1 LRLDIKRFVVRHH
14 ALCNGQHSAKLHLDI
29 ASSHAQLRQTLTKAL
44 DDRGL
49 SFHQWLYRIL
59 NLSMPFA
66 IRLPALWQNIYNL
79 RNMKPSIA
87 LNLHRARIRQ
97 IALAHRVTNP
107 RVFGSVAR
115 GEDTE
120 NSDLDILVDPT
131 QQTSLFDIGA
141 IRVELLNLLGVS
153 VDVVTPN
160 ALPEKFRSQVI
171 FEAIA
176 V

>member
-1 LRLDIKRFVVRHH
+1 
-14 ALCNGQHSAKLHLDI
+14 
-29 ASSHAQLRQTLTKAL
+29 
-44 DDRGL
+44 
-49 SFHQWLYRIL
+49 
-59 NLSMPFA
+59 
-66 IRLPALWQNIYNL
+66 
-79 RNMKPSIA
+79 MKPSVA
-87 LNLHRARIRQ
+87 LQLHRTRIRQ

-120 NSDLDILVDPT
+120 SSDLDILVDPT

-160 ALPEKFRSQVI
+160 ALPETFRSRVI
-171 FEAIA
+171 SEAIA